1 MPDIVSEIITPMTEF
16 GVLASDG
23 LWDIMEPQLVVNFV
37 RKMLNKKN
45 NLQVRVSKS
54 RFGFGFGFGFGFSL
68 I

>member
-1 MPDIVSEIITPMTEF
+1 VPDIVSEIITPMTEF

-54 RFGFGFGFGFGFSL
+54 RFGFGFSL
-68 I
+68 IQV